1 MRAWILGVMAVL
13 AAGTAMASA
22 PQTVTFDV
30 QNMTCPACSIT
41 IEKALGQLPGVS
53 SAQVDAQAS
62 TVTVSF
68 DEDRTSVQA
77 VARTITNAGFPARA
91 RANRD

>member
-1 MRAWILGVMAVL
+1 MRKWITGVMVAL
-13 AAGTAMASA
+13 AASMAMAAA
-22 PQTVTFDV
+22 PRTVTFDV

-53 SAQVDAQAS
+53 SSRVDARAS

-68 DEDRTSVQA
+68 DADRTSVQA
-77 VARTITNAGFPARA
+77 VSRAITNAGFPARA
-91 RANRD
+91 RANRG